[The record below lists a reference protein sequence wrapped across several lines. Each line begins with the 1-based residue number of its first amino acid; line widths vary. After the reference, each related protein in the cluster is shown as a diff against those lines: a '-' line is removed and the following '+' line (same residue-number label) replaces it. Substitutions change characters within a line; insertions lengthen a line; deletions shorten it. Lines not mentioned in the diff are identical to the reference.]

1 MYEMSR
7 VGVRELKNQAT
18 EILRDVRE
26 NRAEYVVTYHGRP
39 VAVLLPVDEEW
50 LEAEAQRAA
59 EAVTPGEGVWAEL
72 DALREEIGRNWKSDK
87 TAVEL
92 ISEQRR

>member
-1 MYEMSR
+1 LRKSQAAPIIYLKSR
-7 VGVRELKNQAT
+7 
-18 EILRDVRE
+18 RE

-59 EAVTPGEGVWAEL
+59 EAVTPGEDVWAEL
-72 DALREEIGRNWKSDK
+72 EALREEIGRNWKSNK

>member
-1 MYEMSR
+1 MAR

-18 EILRDVRE
+18 KIIRDVRE

-39 VAVLLPVDEEW
+39 VAVLVPVDDAW
-50 LEAEAQRAA
+50 LEAEAQRAVESA
-59 EAVTPGEGVWAEL
+59 TPGEEAWTEL
-72 DALREEIGRNWKSDK
+72 EALRQEIGQRWQSEK